1 MTTKVTCKKCGI
13 EALSKC
19 VKKRNIH
26 YASDED
32 ANDPCD
38 HDWTFDTICLF
49 GCCSP
54 QLEDWMVEL
63 IEQAYYE
70 LFYPLYGDKE
80 FSSKIQYIANSEYKS
95 ILWDIN
101 AYLKESSHG

>member
-1 MTTKVTCKKCGI
+1 MTMKVTCKKCSI
-13 EALSKC
+13 AALSKC
-19 VKKRNIH
+19 VKQRNTH
-26 YASDED
+26 FSTLED
-32 ANDPCD
+32 ANNECD

-49 GCCSP
+49 GCCYP
-54 QLEDWMVEL
+54 QLEGWMVEV

-80 FSSKIQYIANSEYKS
+80 FSSKIQYIADSEHKS

-101 AYLKESSHG
+101 TYLEESIYG